1 MALYVGLISGTSAD
15 AIDAVVLEA
24 ARHEDNERFRVMH
37 AMAVP
42 YPAPLRAQLLAFV
55 ASPKTH
61 SLEAVARLDVA
72 VGREFGAAAL
82 RLLDSARV
90 PASRIAA
97 IGSHGQT
104 ILHEVAGD
112 LPFSWQIGDPNV
124 IAEITGLTTV
134 ADFRR
139 RDIAAG
145 GEGAPL
151 MPAFHQ
157 AVLASRNEARIVL
170 NIGGIAN
177 VTWLP
182 VRGDTLGFDT
192 GPGNCMMD
200 AWAERHWKISY
211 DRDGAYAAKGSVH
224 KGLLARMLTEPYLA
238 RKAPKSTGRELFNL
252 AWLDAHLAGVGAPIS
267 AEDVQATLCE
277 FSVVTIARDVRD
289 RPEARRVLVCG
300 GGAHNKELLRRL
312 SVQLPGVPIEPTS
325 AQGIDGDYVEAAG
338 FAWLAHRTLAGLPG
352 NLPSVTGAR
361 HPVVLGS
368 IHHGSSS
375 VIKP

>member
-24 ARHEDNERFRVMH
+24 AENRFRVLH
-37 AMAVP
+37 AMAVT
-42 YPAPLRAQLLAFV
+42 YPARLREQLLTFV

-82 RLLDSARV
+82 RLLENARV
-90 PASRIAA
+90 PAARIDA

-104 ILHEVAGD
+104 ILHDVESD

-124 IAEITGLTTV
+124 IAEVTGLTTV

-157 AVLASRNEARIVL
+157 AVLASRSEARIVL

-177 VTWLP
+177 ITWLP
-182 VRGDTLGFDT
+182 IQGDTIGFDT

-200 AWAERHWKISY
+200 AWAERHWKVSY
-211 DRDGAYAAKGSVH
+211 DRDGTRAAKGTVH
-224 KGLLARMLTEPYLA
+224 KALLDRMLREPYLA

-252 AWLDAHLAGVGAPIS
+252 GWLDAHVAGSGATLSP
-267 AEDVQATLCE
+267 EDVQATLCE
-277 FSVVTIARDVRD
+277 LTAVTVARDVRNRAD
-289 RPEARRVLVCG
+289 ARRVLVCG

-312 SVQLPGVPIEPTS
+312 SAQLPGVTIEPTG

-361 HPVVLGS
+361 HAVVLGS
-368 IHHGSSS
+368 IHHGASS